1 MFLDLKLYKHFLEGS
16 LVKGTYTSHKQ
27 WVTTVKWSKTD
38 QYHFVSGGYDNQMK
52 LWDSR
57 R

>member
-1 MFLDLKLYKHFLEGS
+1 MYCNFSEGS

-27 WVTTVKWSKTD
+27 WVTTVKWSKVD
-38 QYHFVSGGYDNQMK
+38 EYQFVSGGYDNQMK
-52 LWDSR
+52 LWDTR